1 VEGSPVTIA
10 KAPSTGPV
18 AAIAGFVAWTL
29 VGVGIAV
36 GFVSLGVITL
46 VPSLILG
53 AVLASSRTARRSAF
67 GLLVGLG
74 LLLVFVAYVQ
84 RQGPGTTCWR
94 TATVSGCDQ
103 HLDPRPWLVA
113 GLMLITI
120 GLLGSLRRGLI
131 HSSTRSARL

>member
-1 VEGSPVTIA
+1 VTIE
-10 KAPSTGPV
+10 KAPWTEPV
-18 AAIAGFVAWTL
+18 AAIAWFLAWTL

-36 GFVSLGVITL
+36 GFVSLGVLAL
-46 VPSLILG
+46 VPSLILA
-53 AVLASSRTARRSAF
+53 AVFASFRTARRSAL

-94 TATVSGCDQ
+94 TATASGCDQ

-113 GLMLITI
+113 GLTLITI
-120 GLLGSLRRGLI
+120 GLVGAWRRGLI
-131 HSSTRSARL
+131 HSSTRTTWL

>member
-1 VEGSPVTIA
+1 MTVA
-10 KAPSTGPV
+10 KASSTEPA
-18 AAIAGFVAWTL
+18 AAIAWFLAWVL

-36 GFVSLGVITL
+36 GFVSLGVLTL

-53 AVLASSRTARRSAF
+53 AVLASVRTARRSAL

-94 TATVSGCDQ
+94 TATASGCDQ
-103 HLDPRPWLVA
+103 HLDPRPWLGA
-113 GLMLITI
+113 GLTLISV
-120 GLLGSLRRGLI
+120 GLVGAWRRGLI
-131 HSSTRSARL
+131 HSSTRSTWL